1 MRRWLLKYYFNL
13 LNRRSTSQGSRGFT
27 VTEVLLAITLSGI
40 VAAGLGTA
48 MVATLNASNRTEART
63 QRRSQLNRAI
73 DYITEDVRRSR
84 VLSVGT
90 TDNEDDTLV
99 LKYFPTTGD
108 NASSRTIEYSIAE
121 KDANSPWVGPM
132 VLRRRDYRTGDDPSN
147 WTVLVDAIS
156 ENTSLTIDCA
166 SGTAIGNAGFRACL
180 EVGTSATGNDV
191 FKVDLALYGEVNDF
205 DGSNNTS
212 EVLSVNSA
220 AFARSLSPEGGF
232 LKNPSI
238 TSVTLSSDLTTA
250 TVNWSEALGGTQP
263 YSYTLYRC
271 SEGPDT
277 CAIDIATSDTVASSL
292 TTTTYT
298 DNISSL
304 SQGNTVCYAVKV
316 TDAEGDIGTS
326 NPVCVEIVD
335 ELIPPQIEDIW
346 ESQGE
351 VGLEWQAASG
361 GDPGYLYGLKRCD
374 VAGNA
379 DDCDPTT
386 LVRDPEIADTSYFPD
401 PLTGISDGQ
410 KICYAVVVKDQ
421 AGGEAQ
427 SDPKCIIKG
436 QALSAPPIKT
446 ITEQADNTVDLTW
459 LSASGGDYPYTYD
472 LLRCVSPSILGI
484 INLPDCTP
492 TTPLNLA
499 TQDKSFSGDN
509 IAAVT
514 SGSKICYA
522 VQVTDSSAATS
533 IGATECLVKDAPL
546 TAPDSLTVTLDVS
559 SAEMDITWPNA
570 TGGTPDYTYNL
581 YRCDTTN
588 SSCTPSLLTSDVTS
602 VHADSVSGIARGRNV
617 CYAVQVSDAD
627 GTTAQT
633 ETVCETKIDPL
644 LLSGLVVT
652 IDPDASEANIAWSS
666 ITGGSTASPT
676 YNLSLKRCTGE
687 NCTPTTARSTRT
699 TQNTGSGSFTDSVSG
714 IAEGTNICYAIDV
727 TDGTQTTSR
736 QTCTTLETS
745 LAAPVI
751 SLTNTPSDIRPT
763 INWPA
768 VTGATSYRVFSC
780 QQGLNCDSL
789 SGSTTNTTNRSF
801 TPSSDPGVGNQWCF
815 AVKATKGSVIS
826 PASDQVCS
834 DQRGL
839 SQPTINSVS
848 ISKANGNNVTPLNV
862 SIAWFAPEG
871 GSLFDLFYCTGSTCS
886 LPGTPQRQ
894 NIAASSFSENALVS
908 GNKDALFCF
917 GIRAKQSG
925 LTSDMSGRVCVQAGG
940 TYNNPNPQ

>member
-84 VLSVGT
+84 FLSVAT
-90 TDNEDDTLV
+90 TDDDTPNDTLV
-99 LKYFPTTGD
+99 LEYFPTTGD

-335 ELIPPQIEDIW
+335 KLIPPQIEDIW

-436 QALSAPPIKT
+436 QPLSAPPIKT

-522 VQVTDSSAATS
+522 VQVTDSSAVTS

-602 VHADSVSGIARGRNV
+602 VHADGISGIARGRNV
-617 CYAVQVSDAD
+617 CYAIQVSDAD
-627 GTTAQT
+627 GTTDQT

-652 IDPDASEANIAWSS
+652 IDPDTSEANIAWSS

-751 SLTNTPSDIRPT
+751 TLNNSSLVRPT
-763 INWPA
+763 VNWSA
-768 VTGATSYRVFSC
+768 VTGATGYRVFSC
-780 QQGLNCDSL
+780 QGLNCDPL
-789 SGSTTNTTNRSF
+789 SGSTTNTTNLSF

-815 AVKATKGSVIS
+815 AVKATKSSIVS
-826 PASDQVCS
+826 PASNQVCGA
-834 DQRGL
+834 QQGL
-839 SQPTINSVS
+839 SKPTINTIDFSRRDLV
-848 ISKANGNNVTPLNV
+848 GNNGSDTDLR
-862 SIAWFAPEG
+862 IDWLAPDG
-871 GSLFDLFYCTGSTCS
+871 GTTFDLYRCQGNNCTLPSTATV
-886 LPGTPQRQ
+886 P
-894 NIAASSFSENALVS
+894 NIAATNYTF
-908 GNKDALFCF
+908 GNLTGKNDSTTWFCF
-917 GIRAKQSG
+917 GIKAKQGG
-925 LTSDMSGRVCVQAGG
+925 LTSDMSDRVCIRSGS
-940 TYNNPNPQ
+940 TYNN